1 MNKKNDFG
9 SLWRNPVFV
18 FALISLIAVCV
29 LFFFLGKWQWDRT
42 QNILEAERAAAAEPV
57 AAELVLADQ
66 LRSEDFGRTVKTR
79 GTYNPI
85 NQVRVTNRL
94 DGGGDQALVGEWIVS
109 QFITTSGI
117 SVAVVR
123 GWVPAGSEFV
133 TAEGQIDISGV
144 LQPNEAFYQGSGVS
158 SSEVV
163 VIDSDA
169 LETVW
174 GVELSDGFIVLQQQD
189 PTASGEPLPVPATIS
204 TADVPFPLQNFF
216 YAIQWW
222 IFAGFAVI
230 LFIRWVLVSSRK
242 TTDQ

>member
-1 MNKKNDFG
+1 M
-9 SLWRNPVFV
+9 
-18 FALISLIAVCV
+18 
-29 LFFFLGKWQWDRT
+29 
-42 QNILEAERAAAAEPV
+42 
-57 AAELVLADQ
+57 
-66 LRSEDFGRTVKTR
+66 
-79 GTYNPI
+79 
-85 NQVRVTNRL
+85 
-94 DGGGDQALVGEWIVS
+94 
-109 QFITTSGI
+109 
-117 SVAVVR
+117 
-123 GWVPAGSEFV
+123 
-133 TAEGQIDISGV
+133 

-174 GVELSDGFIVLQQQD
+174 GVDLSDGFIVLQEQN
-189 PTASGEPLPVPATIS
+189 PMASGEPLPVPATIS